1 MQIKKSI
8 DSIFDEIVSIRRD
21 IHKHPELGQEEFR
34 TQKIIENFLDKEG
47 IVHERIAETGV
58 LGIIHGSKPGKTIA
72 LRADIDALP
81 IQEDSDLSF
90 KSIYEGKMHA
100 CGHDAH
106 TAILLGAAK
115 VLNHMRETFSGSIKL
130 FFQPAEETIGGAK
143 RMVEAGCMENPK
155 VDHVIGL
162 HVFPRLPAG
171 TIEVKYDK
179 MNASTDSVTIEIQ
192 GKSGHGAYPHDSVDA
207 IVISAQVIMALQ
219 TLVSRIISPVES
231 VVLSL
236 GIIQG
241 GVKGNVIAD
250 HVTIKGTLRTLDET
264 QRKLAKDTIKKIV
277 TNTAQANGGVG
288 NVSFNEGYRALV
300 NDDEIVK
307 VIEST
312 GRKVLGDANVFI
324 AKTPSLGA
332 EDFSFFLE
340 KATGSF
346 YNIGCGN
353 VSKGIIYK
361 GHHPKFAVDEQ
372 ALKVGMI
379 MQIAVTLELLR
390 RSKTVYSSVNDGKS
404 YPIIRAD
411 KVANSKA
418 KHNKPHEF
426 LDYSRRKVGENHD
439 V

>member
-1 MQIKKSI
+1 MHIQESI
-8 DSIFDEIVSIRRD
+8 ESIYDEIVAIRRD
-21 IHKHPELGQEEFR
+21 LHKHPELGQEEFR
-34 TQKIIENFLDKEG
+34 TQEIIEAFLDKEG
-47 IVHERIAETGV
+47 IKHGRIADTGV
-58 LGIIHGSKPGKTIA
+58 LGIIHGNGPGKTIG
-72 LRADIDALP
+72 LRADTDALP
-81 IQEDSDLSF
+81 IQEETELPF
-90 KSIYEGKMHA
+90 MSIYEGKMHA

-115 VLNHMRETFSGSIKL
+115 ILNDRRDTFSGSVKL

-179 MNASTDSVTIEIQ
+179 MNASTDSVKIEIQ
-192 GKSGHGAYPHDSVDA
+192 GKSGHGAYPHDSIDA

-219 TLVSRIISPVES
+219 TLVSRTISPVES

-250 HVTIKGTLRTLDET
+250 HVTIKGTLRTLDEE
-264 QRKLAKDTIKKIV
+264 QRKLAKQTIEQIV
-277 TNTAQANGGVG
+277 ISTAQALGGVG
-288 NVSFNEGYRALV
+288 KVSFNEGYRALV

-307 VIEST
+307 VIENT
-312 GRKVLGDANVFI
+312 GRRLLGDSNVFV
-324 AKTPSLGA
+324 AKVPSLGA

-340 KATGSF
+340 KATGAF

-353 VSKGIIYK
+353 EAMGIVYK
-361 GHHPKFAVDEQ
+361 GHHPKFAVDEH
-372 ALKVGMI
+372 ALKIGML
-379 MQIAVTLELLR
+379 MQVAATLELL
-390 RSKTVYSSVNDGKS
+390 G
-404 YPIIRAD
+404 
-411 KVANSKA
+411 
-418 KHNKPHEF
+418 
-426 LDYSRRKVGENHD
+426 KVG
-439 V
+439 

>member
-1 MQIKKSI
+1 MHIQESI
-8 DSIFDEIVSIRRD
+8 ESIYDEIVAIRRD
-21 IHKHPELGQEEFR
+21 LHKHPELGQEEFR
-34 TQKIIENFLDKEG
+34 TQEIIEAFLDKEG
-47 IVHERIAETGV
+47 IKHGRIADTGV
-58 LGIIHGSKPGKTIA
+58 LGIIHGNGPGKTIG
-72 LRADIDALP
+72 LRADTDALP
-81 IQEDSDLSF
+81 IQEETELPF
-90 KSIYEGKMHA
+90 KSIHEGKMHA

-115 VLNHMRETFSGSIKL
+115 ILNDRRDTFSGSVKL

-179 MNASTDSVTIEIQ
+179 MNASTDSVKIEIH
-192 GKSGHGAYPHDSVDA
+192 GKSGHGAYPHDSIDA

-219 TLVSRIISPVES
+219 TLVSRTISPVES

-250 HVTIKGTLRTLDET
+250 HVTIKGTLRTLDEE
-264 QRKLAKDTIKKIV
+264 QRKLAKQTIEQIV
-277 TNTAQANGGVG
+277 ISTAQALGGIG
-288 NVSFNEGYRALV
+288 KVSFNEGYRALV
-300 NDDEIVK
+300 NDDEIVR
-307 VIEST
+307 VIENT
-312 GRKVLGDANVFI
+312 GRRLLGDSNVFV
-324 AKTPSLGA
+324 AKVPSLGA

-340 KATGSF
+340 KATGAF

-353 VSKGIIYK
+353 EAMGIVYK

-372 ALKVGMI
+372 ALKIGML
-379 MQIAVTLELLR
+379 MQVAATLELL
-390 RSKTVYSSVNDGKS
+390 G
-404 YPIIRAD
+404 
-411 KVANSKA
+411 
-418 KHNKPHEF
+418 
-426 LDYSRRKVGENHD
+426 
-439 V
+439 

>member
-1 MQIKKSI
+1 MHIQESI
-8 DSIFDEIVSIRRD
+8 ESIYDEIVTIRRD
-21 IHKHPELGQEEFR
+21 LHKHPELGQEEFR
-34 TQKIIENFLDKEG
+34 TQKIIEAFLDKEG
-47 IVHERIAETGV
+47 IKHERIADTGV
-58 LGIIHGSKPGKTIA
+58 LGIIHGNGPGKTIR
-72 LRADIDALP
+72 LRADTDALP
-81 IQEDSDLSF
+81 IQEETELPF
-90 KSIYEGKMHA
+90 KSIYEGKMHS

-115 VLNHMRETFSGSIKL
+115 ILNDRRDSFSGSVKL

-143 RMVEAGCMENPK
+143 RMVEAGCMESPK

-179 MNASTDSVTIEIQ
+179 MNASTDSVKIEIQ
-192 GKSGHGAYPHDSVDA
+192 GKSGHGAYPHDSIDA

-219 TLVSRIISPVES
+219 TLVSRTISPVES

-250 HVTIKGTLRTLDET
+250 HVTIKGTLRTLDEE
-264 QRKLAKDTIKKIV
+264 QRKLAKQTIEQIV
-277 TNTAQANGGVG
+277 ISTAQALGGIG
-288 NVSFNEGYRALV
+288 KVSFNEGYRALV

-307 VIEST
+307 VIENT
-312 GRKVLGDANVFI
+312 GRRLLGDSNVFV
-324 AKTPSLGA
+324 AKVPSLGA

-340 KATGSF
+340 KATGAF

-353 VSKGIIYK
+353 EAMGIVYK

-372 ALKVGMI
+372 ALKIGML
-379 MQIAVTLELLR
+379 MQVAATLELL
-390 RSKTVYSSVNDGKS
+390 G
-404 YPIIRAD
+404 
-411 KVANSKA
+411 
-418 KHNKPHEF
+418 
-426 LDYSRRKVGENHD
+426 
-439 V
+439 